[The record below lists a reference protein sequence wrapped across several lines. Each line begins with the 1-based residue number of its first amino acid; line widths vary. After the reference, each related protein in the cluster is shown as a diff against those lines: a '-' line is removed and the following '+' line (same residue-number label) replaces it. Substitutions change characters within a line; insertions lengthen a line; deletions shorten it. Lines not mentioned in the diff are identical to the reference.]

1 MRPAIPASIRLQ
13 VTLRYI
19 ASGANFGVLEDI
31 FRIPKS
37 TLSSMIPEV
46 CSALWDELSRECI
59 VTPQVHYVT
68 LTLNMP
74 SFCCSNNLYYL

>member
-59 VTPQVHYVT
+59 VTPQVNYGT
-68 LTLNMP
+68 LTLLHAK
-74 SFCCSNNLYYL
+74 FL